1 MESMATTRSSASI
14 ITFSE
19 LPSLPQMQGSLST
32 AAGVRRRCARL
43 AVAAPEAAQPVV
55 VVNQDVKGERA
66 PEHLQLLAARRR
78 ELAYHTTQG
87 PEPTLDSGLWRYG
100 TWASRDAEEG
110 CGQTRS
116 HEGLRGAMGREGES
130 SPRGPNTRSQRAA
143 AAGGSKRAV
152 MASPFSE
159 TPRRFLEG
167 S

>member
-1 MESMATTRSSASI
+1 MRSWRGSGSPRGVMVMIIQRETEEFRASKTHSALVDQSYQL
-14 ITFSE
+14 T
-19 LPSLPQMQGSLST
+19 
-32 AAGVRRRCARL
+32 
-43 AVAAPEAAQPVV
+43 
-55 VVNQDVKGERA
+55 VNQDVKGERA

-78 ELAYHTTQG
+78 ELAYHTTQE

-100 TWASRDAEEG
+100 TWPASRDAEEG